1 MLWLRLGF
9 MLGLWLRLSHGVI
22 NRRQGSGEVSGL
34 GGRLGKVEVSG
45 EDEVSEV
52 DAELPAPD
60 GEPLDVADLHVL
72 GKPQGDLLLGGSL
85 ENGGALVP
93 VLIVSR
99 LNIGV
104 GQNLGLG
111 LIGNTGGGAL

>member
-1 MLWLRLGF
+1 MRK
-9 MLGLWLRLSHGVI
+9 SYI
-22 NRRQGSGEVSGL
+22 
-34 GGRLGKVEVSG
+34 EVSG

-72 GKPQGDLLLGGSL
+72 GEPEGDLLLGCAL
-85 ENGGALVP
+85 EDGGALVP
-93 VLIVSR
+93 VLIVSG

-104 GQNLGLG
+104 SQNLGLG
-111 LIGNTGGGAL
+111 LIGNIGGCALGTNPEKCIRA